1 MIYENL
7 VVTGSLKVTSG
18 LVGVPRNTKGNRPG
32 SPTSG
37 SLFFQTS
44 PSSSLLYV
52 YTGAPNNDSGWEVVG
67 NQAAPYNSFK
77 YRQII
82 NYAYVAGGYKSSSP
96 WKNVHRTVSATDQ
109 TSHLG
114 QLLDYPANYTKGACN
129 KTILFV
135 FSSNTGGGFTGPSD
149 KLDTYTSAINMV
161 TETGYTHQSKWDITT
176 TRADLGV
183 IFKETEFAYI
193 IGGYSTTVDKF
204 NLTTEICLTGQ
215 GLSSIGGSSEAS
227 AFSDENYGYGWD
239 NSAGCKLT
247 FANDTFN
254 NSTTQ
259 WGAHGQQ
266 KGISSKVGKGYCGNE
281 GSYNGGNNLR
291 RWQFATDT
299 NAGNVTKPETNT
311 GEENFTMGQDWQ
323 YCLGN
328 YNGEQNNNNWKFYYA
343 TDSGTTGVSGL
354 SPTAQAGQSSA
365 ICGWRQ

>member
-18 LVGVPRNTKGNRPG
+18 LVGVPRNTKANRPG

-82 NYAYVAGGYKSSSP
+82 NYGYVAGGYKDSSP
-96 WKNVHRTVSATDQ
+96 WKNVHKAVSATDQ

-114 QLLDYPANYTKGACN
+114 QLLDYPANYTKGACS
-129 KTILFV
+129 KTILYV
-135 FSSNTGGGFTGPSD
+135 FSANTGGGFTGPTTVS
-149 KLDTYTSAINMV
+149 DTYTSAVNMI
-161 TETGYTHQSKWDITT
+161 TETSYSHQSKWDITT
-176 TRADLGV
+176 SRADLGV
-183 IFKETEFAYI
+183 MFKETEFAYI
-193 IGGYSTTVDKF
+193 IGGYASTVDKF
-204 NLTTEICLTGQ
+204 NMTTETCLTGQ
-215 GLSSIGGSSEAS
+215 GLSSIGGSSACS
-227 AFSDENYGYGWD
+227 AFSDENYGYGWGD
-239 NSAGCKLT
+239 SEGCKLN
-247 FANDTFN
+247 FSNDSFN

-266 KGISSKVGKGYCGNE
+266 KGISSKNGKGYAGNE
-281 GSYNGGNNLR
+281 GSYNGGYNLR
-291 RWQFATDT
+291 RWSFATDT
-299 NAGNVTKPETNT
+299 NQGNVSKPEGNT

-323 YCLGN
+323 YMLGN
-328 YNGEQNNNNWKFYYA
+328 YNGAQNNNNWKFYYA
-343 TDSGTTGVSGL
+343 TDSGTAGVSGL